1 MKKKFRNNK
10 FINSDQKS
18 FFFEDY
24 VETNQ
29 KQKKKLKSSI
39 SEDRIYILFF
49 FFLSLI
55 TIFTIKVFFISIQE
69 PENIS
74 NKKRNLNFLPI
85 RRDIVDRNDILIS
98 RNIKAYH
105 AGVYPNLIK
114 DKKKFLLNI
123 KYNFPEISQTYLK
136 SKLEKN
142 KYFYLKKRLTD
153 VQKTK
158 FWQMGEKGISFES
171 YQTRIYP
178 HADLYSHIL
187 GQIDDNN
194 YGVSGVE
201 KYFDNELTNEKKI
214 KEPLKLTLDTN
225 IQYLIKKE
233 LLKSIDDF
241 RALGAAALLMDSNT
255 GEILSLISLP
265 DYNINLRNDISS
277 HNYTNKITK
286 GIFELGSVFKTFT
299 IALALDENIINPK
312 TIINNIPNKIKCSKY
327 SISDIKVF
335 PTSMSAEDIL
345 IRSSNIGT
353 LTIAKKIGKEKY
365 KKFINKLRLL
375 QTPKFELDEVGTP
388 LDFKWNKCKLE
399 TISYGHGITTT
410 PLQAAAAYATITNG
424 GYTTQPT
431 LRKVSSNFNIKDN
444 EQIISAKTSQEIN
457 SILRKV
463 VTDKRGTASLANIF
477 GYEVGG
483 KTGTAQKYNRPEEN
497 INTFISVFPTRKPK
511 YVLLVMLDDP
521 KPATHLVYN
530 YRGKNIKV
538 NRNEA
543 GWNSVYVAGKII
555 EKIGPILAI
564 NNEEVYRAHVVKKLN

>member
-74 NKKRNLNFLPI
+74 NKKRNLNFLPV

-158 FWQMGEKGISFES
+158 FWQMGEKGISFEP

-255 GEILSLISLP
+255 G
-265 DYNINLRNDISS
+265 
-277 HNYTNKITK
+277 
-286 GIFELGSVFKTFT
+286 
-299 IALALDENIINPK
+299 
-312 TIINNIPNKIKCSKY
+312 
-327 SISDIKVF
+327 
-335 PTSMSAEDIL
+335 
-345 IRSSNIGT
+345 
-353 LTIAKKIGKEKY
+353 
-365 KKFINKLRLL
+365 
-375 QTPKFELDEVGTP
+375 
-388 LDFKWNKCKLE
+388 
-399 TISYGHGITTT
+399 
-410 PLQAAAAYATITNG
+410 
-424 GYTTQPT
+424 
-431 LRKVSSNFNIKDN
+431 
-444 EQIISAKTSQEIN
+444 
-457 SILRKV
+457 
-463 VTDKRGTASLANIF
+463 
-477 GYEVGG
+477 
-483 KTGTAQKYNRPEEN
+483 
-497 INTFISVFPTRKPK
+497 
-511 YVLLVMLDDP
+511 
-521 KPATHLVYN
+521 
-530 YRGKNIKV
+530 
-538 NRNEA
+538 
-543 GWNSVYVAGKII
+543 
-555 EKIGPILAI
+555 
-564 NNEEVYRAHVVKKLN
+564 